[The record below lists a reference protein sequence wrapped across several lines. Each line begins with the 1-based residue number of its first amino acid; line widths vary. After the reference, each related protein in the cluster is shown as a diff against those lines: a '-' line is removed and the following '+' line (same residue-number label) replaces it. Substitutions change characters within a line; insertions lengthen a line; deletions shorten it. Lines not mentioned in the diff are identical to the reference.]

1 MSKSRLSYLF
11 IPVLALIW
19 GSSFILMKFG
29 MFDSSG
35 KAIFSAAQVASIR
48 IVLAGLVFL
57 PLFPKLFKKLSRLK
71 DLLFFCIVGLGGN
84 LIPAFLFTYAEK
96 SLDSGIA
103 GIMNSFTP
111 VFTLI
116 IGFFIF
122 RAKIVFQQV
131 VGTLIGFA
139 GISWLLLAGQTSK
152 TEAQLMPALAIIIA
166 TVLYGLSLNTIKHKL
181 QHYKPLEVATG
192 GFSMAFVPALICFFI
207 FDAPHVINHHPK
219 ALQGLLAIG
228 TLGLIGTAFAVVLFN
243 KIIAQTSALAASS
256 VTYFIPIVAV
266 FLGLAFGET
275 LVWQQFVAMFVIIF
289 GVLLINFA
297 KTKATN

>member
-1 MSKSRLSYLF
+1 
-11 IPVLALIW
+11 
-19 GSSFILMKFG
+19 MKFG

-71 DLLFFCIVGLGGN
+71 DLLFFCIAGLGGN

>member
-1 MSKSRLSYLF
+1 
-11 IPVLALIW
+11 
-19 GSSFILMKFG
+19 MKFG

>member
-1 MSKSRLSYLF
+1 
-11 IPVLALIW
+11 
-19 GSSFILMKFG
+19 MKFG

-57 PLFPKLFKKLSRLK
+57 PLFPKLFKKLSHQK

-122 RAKIVFQQV
+122 RSKIVFQQV

-192 GFSMAFVPALICFFI
+192 GFSMAFVPALFCFFI
-207 FDAPHVINHHPK
+207 FDTPHVINHHPK